1 MIVSDGRQPAAS
13 EESVLRRFMVL
24 LIVCV
29 GIVIGCERKPEG
41 APSAGATGAPNETP
55 ATLPTTLP
63 TRPPSFIAIEHQP
76 YEFPPARLSLQ
87 VRDGKV
93 TALLFSDDPRDAIN
107 RDYLGHSYYLPMT
120 LDIGSVD
127 ELPDAVWSCRVSA
140 ADQSDSNAG
149 IFLEGDRVQ
158 LVPTDVQVSF
168 EPLDDRETV
177 VILRG
182 GFRWKDDDRTA
193 PLRIV
198 SVSAR
203 LAAEVKVR

>member
-1 MIVSDGRQPAAS
+1 M
-13 EESVLRRFMVL
+13 LRRFTVL
-24 LIVCV
+24 LIVCGSV
-29 GIVIGCERKPEG
+29 VGCERKPDG
-41 APSAGATGAPNETP
+41 SPAASATAPPTETPTTLP
-55 ATLPTTLP
+55 ATLPA
-63 TRPPSFIAIEHQP
+63 RPPSFIAIEQQP
-76 YEFPPARLSLQ
+76 FEFPPARLSLQ

-93 TALLFSDDPRDAIN
+93 MALLFSDDPRDAIN
-107 RDYLGHSYYLPMT
+107 RNYLGHSYYLPMT

-149 IFLEGDRVQ
+149 IFLEGDRVH
-158 LVPTDVQVSF
+158 LVPTDVQVNF

-177 VILRG
+177 VIVRG

-193 PLRIV
+193 PPRV
-198 SVSAR
+198 VNVSAR